1 MTVYKLSTARLPQ
14 WKAWL
19 TLNGIPTKH
28 VVRDSNIDITD
39 RQFVR
44 IHEFRVDS
52 DGQRIHHPC
61 ECDGPGH
68 LAKRRNN
75 YRVIEMPGS
84 WADADLVSA

>member
-28 VVRDSNIDITD
+28 VVRDSTIDITD
-39 RQFVR
+39 REFAR

-52 DGQRIHHPC
+52 DGHRIHHTC

-68 LAKRRNN
+68 LAKRQNS
-75 YRVIEMPGS
+75 YRVTEMPGA